1 MLLRHVPLL
10 QGRRTLSW
18 LLKLRCS
25 GGRSCDARVLL
36 LLLLLLLLLGQELLM
51 LEVLL
56 LLRRH
61 SLRVTRHTVRMHEA
75 ALGLG

>member
-36 LLLLLLLLLGQELLM
+36 LLLLLLLLGQELLM

-61 SLRVTRHTVRMHEA
+61 SLRVTRYTVRMHEA

>member
-18 LLKLRCS
+18 LLQLRCS
-25 GGRSCDARVLL
+25 GGRSCDARVL